1 MFNDLRHA
9 IRMLF
14 KNPGFATVAVLTLAF
29 GIGATTAIFSV
40 VNAILLR
47 PLPYKDTDNVVIVWE
62 KRQIEG
68 TKTNGVTPADY
79 LDWQAQNRVF
89 ASLTAH
95 DQMPFTLTDGG
106 EPERLTGTLVSINM
120 LETYGIQPILGR
132 GFLPSDQEG
141 AGRVALLS
149 YGLWQQRFGGDRK
162 VLQRSIW
169 LNNQP
174 HSVIGVLPPDFRM
187 YVGQQTDLYLPFIM
201 GPAEKQNRGGHT
213 LWVVGRLRPGVTLE
227 QAQAEMDL
235 ISRAI
240 ERQWPTFNK
249 GHGAHLVPIRQQ
261 LTELIRPILLILMG
275 AVVFVLLI
283 ACANV
288 ANLLLARGVTRQREI
303 AVRQALGASRG
314 QLVQLLLT
322 ESIVLSLM
330 GGMIGVLLAQGG
342 LTLIQSL
349 LPRILGVAWIPGI
362 DQISIDVRVL
372 LFTGLASMLS
382 GIVFGLA
389 PALHLARTDMPSALK
404 VSGRSSSA
412 SLGHRRFRSL
422 LVVSET
428 ALACVLLIGATL
440 LITSFVRLMRVN
452 PGFQSHHRL
461 GIEIPTPPEYAQPGR
476 QHVLYAGLLE
486 RVSALP
492 SVKSAALTNYV
503 PGFTFGWRWG
513 LRLEGQPQAPS
524 IEETLK
530 IHMRLVSEGFLSTM
544 GIPLLQ
550 GRNLSVQDSDRSLPI
565 VLISQTTARRYFPG
579 QDAIDRRIA
588 LGDQPIWRTIVGVT
602 GDVKHLGLNKDPEPE
617 IYLPL
622 AQFPNPFPQIW
633 LVVQTSADPALL
645 ASAVRHEIGSLDH
658 NLAVA
663 EVETIDQLLDESTSS
678 QRFNAVLIGA
688 FSGVAF
694 LLAIAGLYSVM
705 AYLVTQ
711 RTQEIG
717 IRMALGAQP
726 RDISWLVL
734 REGMLLALV
743 GLAIGLV
750 AALGLTRILSTLL
763 FGVSPTDL
771 PTFVAVSLVLATVAL
786 LACYIPARRATKVDP
801 MVALRYE

>member
-1 MFNDLRHA
+1 MFNDLRYA
-9 IRMLF
+9 IRTLF
-14 KNPGFATVAVLTLAF
+14 KNPSFATVAVLTLAF

-47 PLPYKDTDNVVIVWE
+47 PLPYRDADRIVVVWE
-62 KRQIEG
+62 KRPIEG
-68 TKTNGVTPADY
+68 TKTNGVTRADY
-79 LDWQAQNRVF
+79 LDWRAQNRVF

-95 DQMPFTLTDGG
+95 DELPFTLTDGR
-106 EPERLTGTLVSINM
+106 EPERLTGTLVSVDM

-149 YGLWQQRFGGDRK
+149 YGLWQQRFGGDWE

-169 LNNQP
+169 LNNEP
-174 HSVIGVLPPDFRM
+174 YSVIGVLPREFCIYFGRK
-187 YVGQQTDLYLPFIM
+187 TDLYVPLVM
-201 GPAEKQNRGGHT
+201 DPAYKQDRSAHD
-213 LWVVGRLRPGVTLE
+213 LLVAGRLRPGVTLE
-227 QAQAEMDL
+227 QAQAEMNL

-240 ERQWPTFNK
+240 EQQWPAFNK

-322 ESIVLSLM
+322 ESIVLSFM
-330 GGMIGVLLAQGG
+330 GGMIGVLLAQVG
-342 LTLIQSL
+342 LKLIQSL

-362 DQISIDVRVL
+362 DQISVDGRVL
-372 LFTGLASMLS
+372 LFTGLASMLT
-382 GIVFGLA
+382 GIAFGLA
-389 PALHLARTDMPSALK
+389 PALQLSQTDMQSALK

-412 SLGHRRFRSL
+412 SVAHRRFRSL

-440 LITSFVRLMRVN
+440 LITSLVRLMRVN

-461 GIEIPTPPEYAQPGR
+461 SIEIPTPREYVQPGR
-476 QHVLYAGLLE
+476 QHPLYAGLLE
-486 RVSALP
+486 KVSALP

-513 LRLEGQPQAPS
+513 LRLEGQPQARS

-530 IHMRLVSEGFLSTM
+530 IHMRLVSEGFLNTM

-550 GRNLSVQDSDRSLPI
+550 GRNLSVQDSDRSPPI
-565 VLISQTTARRYFPG
+565 VLVSQTTARRYFPG
-579 QDAIDRRIA
+579 QDPIGRQIA

-602 GDVKHLGLNKDPEPE
+602 GDVKHLGLNKDSEPE

-645 ASAVRHEIGSLDH
+645 ASAVRHEIDSLDH
-658 NLAVA
+658 NLALA
-663 EVETIDQLLDESTSS
+663 EVKTVDQLLDESTSS

-688 FSGVAF
+688 FSGLAF

-717 IRMALGAQP
+717 IRMALGAQR
-726 RDISWLVL
+726 RDISRLVL
-734 REGMLLALV
+734 RQGMLLVLIGVVV
-743 GLAIGLV
+743 GLAGAV
-750 AALGLTRILSTLL
+750 ALTRVLASLL

-786 LACYIPARRATKVDP
+786 LACYIPARRATKVDA